1 MNRIELL
8 KEYMDQEPND
18 PFNIYALAIE
28 YLNENIEKSLTY
40 FTILINNFPTYLPTY
55 YHIALIYKEKGEFE
69 TSLLYYKKGIEL
81 AKIQL
86 NSKAEMELKRAEIA
100 LKDELID

>member
-40 FTILINNFPTYLPTY
+40 FTILINDFPSYLPTY
-55 YHIALIYKEKGEFE
+55 
-69 TSLLYYKKGIEL
+69 
-81 AKIQL
+81 
-86 NSKAEMELKRAEIA
+86 
-100 LKDELID
+100 